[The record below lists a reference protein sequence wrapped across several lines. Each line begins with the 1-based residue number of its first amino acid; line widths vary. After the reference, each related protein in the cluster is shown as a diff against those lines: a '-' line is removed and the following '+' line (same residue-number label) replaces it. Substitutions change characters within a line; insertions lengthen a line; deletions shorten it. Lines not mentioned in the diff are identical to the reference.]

1 MVTCKEIDDYIAY
14 MDAHPTWINK
24 DRRLLIEN
32 VVRPLMARDDVTFDD
47 HTYHNCIRY
56 CEANYYPLF
65 PYQKFIYAFVF
76 MYFSDGTVCFRKI
89 FVMEG
94 RGNGKDGLMAPLAN
108 FLQTPLYG
116 VPDYNIE
123 LVANSEQQ
131 IKDTFKIP
139 YDMLAGNPKFRGKF
153 SVTKELIKNL
163 TTGSELRFNSSNG
176 KTADGKRPGCVFF
189 NEYHAYENYDTISV
203 YESAAGK
210 VKHFREIIITTQG
223 FVRDG
228 PLDDLLTLSRKI
240 LDTGDNP
247 TRVFPFLC
255 RLDKEEEADD
265 ENAWHKANP
274 SLEYMP
280 NLRFELKMLYL
291 DAKAT
296 PSKWPEYMTKR
307 MDLPAIHE
315 ETAVTSWDN
324 ILRACYADIKRKT
337 PRPTADTTGNLAII
351 GIDYADVRDFASAGI
366 LTKDDDDNYIWR
378 QHTWICAHSPFLK
391 GVKFPI
397 DNAGQPEFR
406 DFEVTED
413 PVIPVSAI
421 VAWCL
426 DRMTDHTVVKVSMDA
441 YRYSL
446 FKELFSE
453 AGISIESKDNP
464 QGVVRLIR
472 KVRATSGII
481 APTIEKLF
489 SEGKIDFG
497 ASAIMRWYTNNTSI
511 IIDRYGNYSYG
522 KVEPV
527 RRKTDGFMAFVAAMY
542 SSDLLKENV
551 IYV

>member
-315 ETAVTSWDN
+315 ETAVTSWGN

-397 DNAGQPEFR
+397 DNAGQPEFA
-406 DFEVTED
+406 DFEVTEEEEVLAGQLED
-413 PVIPVSAI
+413 MNSVGADIVKLAVMPQTLGDVLTLLYATAGFSA
-421 VAWCL
+421 AYPDSL
-426 DRMTDHTVVKVSMDA
+426 LVSM
-441 YRYSL
+441 SMG
-446 FKELFSE
+446 KEGL
-453 AGISIESKDNP
+453 ISRISGEIFGSCITFASMGNSSAPGQLPYEDCRSMI
-464 QGVVRLIR
+464 GLIH
-472 KVRATSGII
+472 RALQKG
-481 APTIEKLF
+481 
-489 SEGKIDFG
+489 
-497 ASAIMRWYTNNTSI
+497 
-511 IIDRYGNYSYG
+511 
-522 KVEPV
+522 
-527 RRKTDGFMAFVAAMY
+527 
-542 SSDLLKENV
+542 
-551 IYV
+551 